1 MASGSRARMPGS
13 RPARKK
19 LGPRGVEYR
28 RVFVVGHSLAVTLTP
43 GCARLLG
50 VEGGGTVQVVPHI
63 SGKVIIAPVRM
74 RLGAQRE
81 LVSAARE
88 LQTCQRELLK
98 AKKRLLA
105 LPVRQ
110 VARGFGVGY
119 MKAQNRS
126 QMEVA
131 ERLESLTDAVTGLCA
146 LVGPLVNRSAGEGA
160 APPSPTE
167 ARDALSGEVVPAVV
181 SEGPASP

>member
-1 MASGSRARMPGS
+1 MPSRTRARMPGT

-98 AKKRLLA
+98 AKKRLLS

-110 VARGFGVGY
+110 VARGFSVGY
-119 MKAQNRS
+119 MKAQNVA
-126 QMEVA
+126 QHEVA
-131 ERLESLTDAVTGLCA
+131 ERLDSLTDAVVGLA
-146 LVGPLVNRSAGEGA
+146 AVVEPWVKASRLGLAG
-160 APPSPTE
+160 APVSVE
-167 ARDALSGEVVPAVV
+167 ARDPLTGEVVPVAVG
-181 SEGPASP
+181 EGPHSP